1 MITPN
6 KFTSF
11 DQSSLSKLSRILE
24 ALVVVNGLS
33 ELYKEVEKNFEDVSE
48 FIACIDVLYVLGRIE
63 LNRDS
68 GEIIN
73 VD

>member
-6 KFTSF
+6 KFTSL
-11 DQSSLSKLSRILE
+11 DHSSLSKLPVILE
-24 ALVVVNGLS
+24 ALAVVSGLA

-48 FIACIDVLYVLGRIE
+48 FIVCIDVLYVLDRIE
-63 LNRDS
+63 LNRNT
-68 GEIIN
+68 GEIVN

>member
-11 DQSSLSKLSRILE
+11 DQSSLSKLPKILE
-24 ALVVVNGLS
+24 ALAVVNELV
-33 ELYKEVEKNFEDVSE
+33 ELYKEVERHFEDVSE

-68 GEIIN
+68 GEIVN

>member
-11 DQSSLSKLSRILE
+11 DQSSLSKLPRILE
-24 ALVVVNGLS
+24 ALAVVNGLA
-33 ELYKEVEKNFEDVSE
+33 ELYKEVEKNFEDVSD

>member
-1 MITPN
+1 
-6 KFTSF
+6 
-11 DQSSLSKLSRILE
+11 
-24 ALVVVNGLS
+24 VVDGLA

-48 FIACIDVLYVLGRIE
+48 FILCIDVLYILGRIE

-73 VD
+73 VN

>member
-11 DQSSLSKLSRILE
+11 DHSSLSKLPKILE
-24 ALVVVNGLS
+24 ALSVANELS
-33 ELYKEVEKNFEDVSE
+33 ELYRKVEKNFEDVGE
-48 FIACIDVLYVLGRIE
+48 FIVCIDVLYVLGRIE
-63 LNRDS
+63 LDRES

-73 VD
+73 VN

>member
-6 KFTSF
+6 KFTSL
-11 DQSSLSKLSRILE
+11 DHSSLRKLPVILE
-24 ALVVVNGLS
+24 ALAVVSGLA

-48 FIACIDVLYVLGRIE
+48 FIVCIDVLYVLDRIE
-63 LNRDS
+63 LNRDT
-68 GEIIN
+68 GEIVN

>member
-11 DQSSLSKLSRILE
+11 DQSSLRKLPKILE
-24 ALVVVNGLS
+24 ALAVVNGLS
-33 ELYKEVEKNFEDVSE
+33 ELYKEVEKHFEDVSE

-63 LNRDS
+63 VNKDN

-73 VD
+73 VS